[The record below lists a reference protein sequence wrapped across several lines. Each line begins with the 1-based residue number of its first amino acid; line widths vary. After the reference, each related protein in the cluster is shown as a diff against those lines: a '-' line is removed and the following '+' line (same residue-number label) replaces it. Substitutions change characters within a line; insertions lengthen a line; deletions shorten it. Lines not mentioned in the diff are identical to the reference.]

1 MQVTEIRNSGG
12 AAYDPFLVD
21 MLGIGSTKSA
31 KKVATETPKKPVDK
45 SAWQKDILL
54 NALNKL
60 ENNVQVDDKSPL
72 NYSTAAPLGTFD
84 DAMKELRSLVDN
96 NFEKFASQAQANLTP
111 QDILHLFDG
120 ENTFI
125 A

>member
-21 MLGIGSTKSA
+21 VLGIGSTKTA
-31 KKVATETPKKPVDK
+31 KKTTSENQNKQVDR

-72 NYSTAAPLGTFD
+72 NYNTAAPLSTYD
-84 DAMKELRSLVDN
+84 DALKELRSLVDT
-96 NFEKFASQAQANLTP
+96 NFKKYASQAQANLTP
-111 QDILHLFDG
+111 HDILYLFEG
-120 ENTFI
+120 ENSFV

>member
-21 MLGIGSTKSA
+21 MLGLGSNKAT
-31 KKVATETPKKPVDK
+31 KKVATETSNKPVDK

-72 NYSTAAPLGTFD
+72 NYNTSAPLGTYD
-84 DAMKELRSLVDN
+84 DAIKELRSLVDN
-96 NFEKFASQAQANLTP
+96 NFERFASQAQANLTP
-111 QDILHLFDG
+111 KDILHLFEG